1 MVSKNKMI
9 YIAVIDCLHPVIYHN
24 LFLIIILICYLTK
37 HQLVKSHF
45 AITFTL
51 VHCGVH
57 LALNSAL
64 GSR

>member
-1 MVSKNKMI
+1 MV
-9 YIAVIDCLHPVIYHN
+9 IAVTAFDHPVIYHN
-24 LFLIIILICYLTK
+24 LFLIILLFVVLLNN
-37 HQLVKSHF
+37 QLVKSHF